1 MKVIERTA
9 FPLIKVSMKDKS
21 TSPLQLDISF
31 DSPQHYGLEG
41 VEMVTDM
48 IKVNG
53 INSFDICTSISAVKF
68 FDQNSNQY
76 HFLELVHKLI
86 IRISL

>member
-21 TSPLQLDISF
+21 ARPLQLDISF

-41 VEMVTDM
+41 VEMVTET
-48 IKVNG
+48 IKVNW
-53 INSFDICTSISAVKF
+53 INDPDIYIYISAVKDF
-68 FDQNSNQY
+68 NQNLTKTV
-76 HFLELVHKLI
+76 FR
-86 IRISL
+86 IRSQI